1 MTEERR
7 RHEDRLLGETIV
19 RLEAHET
26 ADSLMFKQINAHMA
40 AIETSIG
47 KLFNRFW
54 VAAIGVILTLMA
66 VSSYLYR
73 FALPGAQRRQ
83 DLYPE
88 GSLRRSAELLQP
100 LPEGHAAGHGRAGIR
115 GHIGAQ

>member
-54 VAAIGVILTLMA
+54 VAAIGVILMLMA
-66 VSSYLYR
+66 VSSYLYVESAKINKEFMR
-73 FALPGAQRRQ
+73 DLAQMVQ
-83 DLYPE
+83 ATKKGVE
-88 GSLRRSAELLQP
+88 
-100 LPEGHAAGHGRAGIR
+100 
-115 GHIGAQ
+115 

>member
-26 ADSLMFKQINAHMA
+26 ADSLMFKQINTHMA

-66 VSSYLYR
+66 VSSYLYVESAKINKEFMR
-73 FALPGAQRRQ
+73 DLAQMVQ
-83 DLYPE
+83 ATKKGVE
-88 GSLRRSAELLQP
+88 
-100 LPEGHAAGHGRAGIR
+100 
-115 GHIGAQ
+115 